1 MGSGTLALACYQ
13 TERKYIGFEIS
24 QEYCKIA
31 EQRLSQK
38 SLHSLTVKIEGGEC
52 DSSQQ

>member
-24 QEYCKIA
+24 EEYCKIA
-31 EQRLSQK
+31 KQRLSQK
-38 SLHSLTVKIEGGEC
+38 SLHPFTIKIEGGEN
-52 DSSQQ
+52 DSS